1 MVRSKVLAAALFAAA
16 LCDAATIGVA
26 QAAQVEI
33 MNRLAVAC
41 TLEATN
47 LSIPVDAKSNK
58 PATIADELGGEL
70 RAVCNGSGLD
80 KDIAECK
87 LLIGGTGGSGN
98 VKDEVYD
105 FKYVKEVH
113 ILAQIGRFLVCS
125 SI

>member
-1 MVRSKVLAAALFAAA
+1 MVGSKVLAAALFVAVQCGAA
-16 LCDAATIGVA
+16 LMGGA
-26 QAAQVEI
+26 QAAQVEV
-33 MNRLAVAC
+33 MNRLSVAC
-41 TLEATN
+41 TLEASN
-47 LSIPVDAKSNK
+47 LSIQVDAKSTK
-58 PATIADELGGEL
+58 PATIDDALGPEL

-87 LLIGGTGGSGN
+87 LLIGGTGGSGK

-105 FKYVKEVH
+105 FKYVKQIH